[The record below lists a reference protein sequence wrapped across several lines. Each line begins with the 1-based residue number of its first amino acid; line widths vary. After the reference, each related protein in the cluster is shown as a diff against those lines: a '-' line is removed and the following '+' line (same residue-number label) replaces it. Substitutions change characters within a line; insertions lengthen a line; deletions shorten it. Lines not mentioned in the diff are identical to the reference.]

1 MINQHFFLPI
11 VPIGLHWSDVGE
23 WKTMTEIGWN
33 QADTTSSREFS
44 PYIYLPFYFSL
55 SFSRTNKKKKKQK
68 KMWRPILVTVHSLC
82 VRDGLVLFE
91 MPYTHW
97 IWNINPQCTKTVDFS
112 ERLNTM
118 FLDQDTSHTIWL
130 SRVYIQKHD
139 FHTNRNRRYLVL
151 FGFQLARLLVFQLI
165 NLISFHILVD
175 RCVWIC
181 CERLITI
188 TECLILWSRSY
199 TLHEPTEWARI

>member
-1 MINQHFFLPI
+1 MWENEKQWRKSVETRQIQRHRVNLVLIFICHSIFL
-11 VPIGLHWSDVGE
+11 
-23 WKTMTEIGWN
+23 
-33 QADTTSSREFS
+33 F
-44 PYIYLPFYFSL
+44 L
-55 SFSRTNKKKKKQK
+55 SVEQTKKKKKQK